1 LPSTIDGGEW
11 SAVHLCRFIT
21 GVRGRVPMKYE
32 IGWTSKLG
40 LDVLDEIT
48 CFSQDSN
55 LNPVARSLV
64 TVPNKLSLLL
74 ILNVAFWKGC
84 GCV

>member
-1 LPSTIDGGEW
+1 
-11 SAVHLCRFIT
+11 
-21 GVRGRVPMKYE
+21 M
-32 IGWTSKLG
+32 
-40 LDVLDEIT
+40 LDETT

-74 ILNVAFWKGC
+74 ILNVAFGRDVGACNGC
-84 GCV
+84 KCHRVAGF